1 MQPYILT
8 EHALMQMRR
17 RGITAGH
24 VLQVMTSPE
33 QKVDLR
39 DEGRVVYQSR
49 LLFGKSTHLFLVRVF
64 VDVDRVPNEVVT
76 VYRTSKINTYWR

>member
-1 MQPYILT
+1 MQTYILT

-17 RGITAGH
+17 RGITVDH

-39 DEGRVVYQSR
+39 EGRVVYQSR
-49 LLFGKSTHLFLVRVF
+49 LLFGKTTHLFLVRVF

-76 VYRTSKINTYWR
+76 VYRTSKINKYWR